1 METLWQDLRYS
12 LRALVRKPAFTL
24 ATVITLALGIG
35 ANTAIFSVINA
46 LLLRSLPYPD
56 AGRLVM
62 VTLNDRGGPI
72 GNTSYADYT
81 DWKERSRSFDQ
92 LSAIRSWGGTLT
104 GQGEPEMIEGMR
116 VSASYFRTLGISPA
130 LGRDF
135 TAAEDRPDTRFVVIL
150 SHSLWQRRFNA
161 DPAVIGKPVVLTGNT
176 FTVVG
181 VMPRGFEDFLAAN
194 FYQRAEVWA
203 PLGYSPADPWACRG
217 CQHLKAV
224 GRVRSDVS
232 LDQARAEMN
241 AISEAL
247 VREHP
252 QSYPMP
258 GITITRLQD
267 DFVGALRPALF
278 VLLGA
283 VGFVL
288 LIACANVA
296 NLLLARATERQRE
309 MAIRA
314 ALGASRGRI
323 MRQLLTESVTLS
335 MLGAGLGLL
344 LSAWGTELLTA
355 LSPATMFKLQ
365 EVRMDGRVLGFT
377 LAISILTGLLFGLAP
392 ALHAARPEVQLA
404 LSEGGRGSSGK
415 GQRRLRGLL
424 VVTEVALALVLLI
437 GAGLLVRSFTRLLDV
452 TPGFESGN
460 LLTMMVPANGPRYEK
475 DEQVRAFYQEAIK
488 RIERLPGVEA
498 AGIVSNLPLGGNMD
512 KSGLHIEEKPLANPA
527 DAPSAERYSIS
538 PDYLRAMRIPVLR
551 GRGFTDQDGANAPLV
566 ALINQTLARQVWPN
580 EDPIGKRIRLGS
592 IENPLRTIVG
602 VVGDVNHYGL
612 DTPPDLQ
619 AYVPHA
625 QWTDSYMLFAVRTAN
640 DPTAIADA
648 ARREVWSVDKDIPVY
663 QVATM
668 ERLVASSVAQRRFT
682 LVLLGVFAGVALLVA
697 AIGIY
702 SVMSYSVTNRTNE
715 IGIRMALGAGAGDV
729 FRLVVGQGMKLAA
742 AGVATGLIAAF
753 ALTRLMTGLLFGVS
767 ASDPLTFA
775 GVGLL
780 LALVAFVACWIPA
793 RRATKVDPMTA
804 LRCE

>member
-296 NLLLARATERQRE
+296 NLLLVRGAARSSE
-309 MAIRA
+309 MAVRT
-314 ALGASRGRI
+314 ALGAGRGRI
-323 MRQLLTESVTLS
+323 VRQLVTESVLLAA
-335 MLGAGLGLL
+335 MGAVIG
-344 LSAWGTELLTA
+344 TA
-355 LSPATMFKLQ
+355 LAAWVVDAVVAFGPRGLPRLQ
-365 EVRMDGRVLGFT
+365 DVSIDGRVLAFSAGI
-377 LAISILTGLLFGLAP
+377 AVLTGLIFGLVP
-392 ALHAARPEVQLA
+392 ALHAARPDIAGMLRESV
-404 LSEGGRGSSGK
+404 RGST
-415 GQRRLRGLL
+415 RG
-424 VVTEVALALVLLI
+424 
-437 GAGLLVRSFTRLLDV
+437 
-452 TPGFESGN
+452 
-460 LLTMMVPANGPRYEK
+460 
-475 DEQVRAFYQEAIK
+475 
-488 RIERLPGVEA
+488 
-498 AGIVSNLPLGGNMD
+498 
-512 KSGLHIEEKPLANPA
+512 
-527 DAPSAERYSIS
+527 
-538 PDYLRAMRIPVLR
+538 
-551 GRGFTDQDGANAPLV
+551 GAN
-566 ALINQTLARQVWPN
+566 
-580 EDPIGKRIRLGS
+580 
-592 IENPLRTIVG
+592 RT
-602 VVGDVNHYGL
+602 
-612 DTPPDLQ
+612 
-619 AYVPHA
+619 
-625 QWTDSYMLFAVRTAN
+625 R
-640 DPTAIADA
+640 
-648 ARREVWSVDKDIPVY
+648 
-663 QVATM
+663 
-668 ERLVASSVAQRRFT
+668 
-682 LVLLGVFAGVALLVA
+682 
-697 AIGIY
+697 
-702 SVMSYSVTNRTNE
+702 
-715 IGIRMALGAGAGDV
+715 
-729 FRLVVGQGMKLAA
+729 
-742 AGVATGLIAAF
+742 
-753 ALTRLMTGLLFGVS
+753 
-767 ASDPLTFA
+767 
-775 GVGLL
+775 
-780 LALVAFVACWIPA
+780 
-793 RRATKVDPMTA
+793 
-804 LRCE
+804 

>member
-1 METLWQDLRYS
+1 
-12 LRALVRKPAFTL
+12 
-24 ATVITLALGIG
+24 
-35 ANTAIFSVINA
+35 
-46 LLLRSLPYPD
+46 
-56 AGRLVM
+56 
-62 VTLNDRGGPI
+62 
-72 GNTSYADYT
+72 
-81 DWKERSRSFDQ
+81 
-92 LSAIRSWGGTLT
+92 
-104 GQGEPEMIEGMR
+104 
-116 VSASYFRTLGISPA
+116 
-130 LGRDF
+130 
-135 TAAEDRPDTRFVVIL
+135 
-150 SHSLWQRRFNA
+150 
-161 DPAVIGKPVVLTGNT
+161 
-176 FTVVG
+176 
-181 VMPRGFEDFLAAN
+181 
-194 FYQRAEVWA
+194 
-203 PLGYSPADPWACRG
+203 
-217 CQHLKAV
+217 
-224 GRVRSDVS
+224 
-232 LDQARAEMN
+232 
-241 AISEAL
+241 
-247 VREHP
+247 
-252 QSYPMP
+252 
-258 GITITRLQD
+258 
-267 DFVGALRPALF
+267 
-278 VLLGA
+278 
-283 VGFVL
+283 GFVL

>member
-1 METLWQDLRYS
+1 MATLFGDLVSDFRLAARL
-12 LRALVRKPAFTL
+12 LRKDRAFTVVAVGIL
-24 ATVITLALGIG
+24 AVAIGGNATLFVITDGLERRGLPVDAPDRMTALGAEDSAGRPLGLSIADLDDVRSADAFAGVAAYAGAG
-35 ANTAIFSVINA
+35 ANITERDLAADRVSGAFISGNTFA
-46 LLLRSLPYPD
+46 LLGERAIVGREFAPEDDRTGAPPVCIIGYAIWQERYGASSRIVGRTIAVNGVPTTIVGVMRKGFRYPLVHDLWLPLASMPGLD
-56 AGRLVM
+56 SQKREARNFQVLGRLAAGVSLAHAQAELD
-62 VTLNDRGGPI
+62 TIAARLAREYPATNDKI
-72 GNTSYADYT
+72 
-81 DWKERSRSFDQ
+81 
-92 LSAIRSWGGTLT
+92 
-104 GQGEPEMIEGMR
+104 
-116 VSASYFRTLGISPA
+116 
-130 LGRDF
+130 
-135 TAAEDRPDTRFVVIL
+135 RFVV
-150 SHSLWQRRFNA
+150 RPF
-161 DPAVIGKPVVLTGNT
+161 TG
-176 FTVVG
+176 
-181 VMPRGFEDFLAAN
+181 GFELN
-194 FYQRAEVWA
+194 N
-203 PLGYSPADPWACRG
+203 PWTA
-217 CQHLKAV
+217 
-224 GRVRSDVS
+224 
-232 LDQARAEMN
+232 M
-241 AISEAL
+241 
-247 VREHP
+247 
-252 QSYPMP
+252 
-258 GITITRLQD
+258 
-267 DFVGALRPALF
+267 
-278 VLLGA
+278 LGA
-283 VGFVL
+283 VSLVL
-288 LIACANVA
+288 VIACANVA